1 MFALRV
7 YVSAMLIVLLASL
20 GSVAY
25 VAMLYASAAN

>member
-20 GSVAY
+20 GSVVYLACLWGA
-25 VAMLYASAAN
+25 V